1 MMGYIISVHLIRK
14 IIISKNRIEFFPTN
28 AIIRTEVT
36 QVNSMRHIELPTLK
50 WRFLWHR
57 IISKMICRVCCSLQ
71 YVRKMNDTWKCW
83 ALIVNWDRCN
93 VAFFFFS
100 QTESIFLCF
109 GAFFRLSHFEMINKL
124 PKNARHHWAVSCG
137 FCHVVFFPARVF
149 LLLFVHFLSISL
161 CLQTTVW
168 WSTNGPI
175 CRSATQPFK
184 CRREFLKKETKT
196 TGRANIEDS
205 KLDENHHNR
214 KENTNYQPKT

>member
-1 MMGYIISVHLIRK
+1 
-14 IIISKNRIEFFPTN
+14 
-28 AIIRTEVT
+28 
-36 QVNSMRHIELPTLK
+36 MRHIELPTLK

-71 YVRKMNDTWKCW
+71 YVRKMNDTLKCW

-149 LLLFVHFLSISL
+149 LLLFVHFLSLSL
-161 CLQTTVW
+161 SSNYCLVIHKRAHLSLSY
-168 WSTNGPI
+168 STFQVSKGIPEKGKQNN
-175 CRSATQPFK
+175 RQSEY
-184 CRREFLKKETKT
+184 RRQQVRWK
-196 TGRANIEDS
+196 S
-205 KLDENHHNR
+205 S
-214 KENTNYQPKT
+214 